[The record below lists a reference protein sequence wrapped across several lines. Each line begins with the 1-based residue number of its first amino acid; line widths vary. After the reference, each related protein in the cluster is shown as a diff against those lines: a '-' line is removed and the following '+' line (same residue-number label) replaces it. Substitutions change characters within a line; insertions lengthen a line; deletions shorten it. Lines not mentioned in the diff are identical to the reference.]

1 MHPGA
6 LACFCGLLCLVE
18 RKEGVF
24 VCVFVCVCARKEKG
38 CRGVRVYSTVAA
50 ATIRHTH
57 RRRFLSAFTPYLASR
72 SYARDGT
79 CSVLLEPSPIEE
91 RDTMCPLGLRIPEYV
106 QRPPPPII
114 IILIAF
120 NYTSIQSYD
129 TFKINNKSR
138 DGVFKNNPL
147 IIAL

>member
-18 RKEGVF
+18 RKEGV
-24 VCVFVCVCARKEKG
+24 CVCESG
-38 CRGVRVYSTVAA
+38 FRVYSTVAA

-129 TFKINNKSR
+129 TLKINNKSR